1 MYYYI
6 FYTFFDKLSIFL
18 GSVIMKNFVNRG
30 KFCKIS
36 ECKHKA
42 RIKGFCVDCY
52 RQDVIMKKLDIERL
66 NI

>member
-1 MYYYI
+1 
-6 FYTFFDKLSIFL
+6 
-18 GSVIMKNFVNRG
+18 MKNFVNRG